1 MNKKTYSTIP
11 QIGPA
16 RFVPQLLGGL
26 AGGVGGFLN
35 ARQEAK
41 AAGEKLT
48 FKSAIDDIL
57 LGAGK
62 GALNP
67 MSGAIGLAKE
77 GFETYNQDKALKK
90 EAVAENLETMQNSSI
105 NQTPVFDPLAAA
117 TMRGLF
123 KKQ

>member
-41 AAGEKLT
+41 AAGAKLT

-77 GFETYNQDKALKK
+77 GFETYNQNQALKD
-90 EAVAENLETMQNSSI
+90 EAVAQNVEAQNSSI

>member
-57 LGAGK
+57 LGRLDNNRRLVKRA
-62 GALNP
+62 NYV
-67 MSGAIGLAKE
+67 E
-77 GFETYNQDKALKK
+77 G
-90 EAVAENLETMQNSSI
+90 
-105 NQTPVFDPLAAA
+105 
-117 TMRGLF
+117 
-123 KKQ
+123 